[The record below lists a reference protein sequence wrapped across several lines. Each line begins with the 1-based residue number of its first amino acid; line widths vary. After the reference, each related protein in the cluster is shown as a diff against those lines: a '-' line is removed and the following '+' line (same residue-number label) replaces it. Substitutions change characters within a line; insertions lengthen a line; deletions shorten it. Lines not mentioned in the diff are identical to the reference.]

1 LLRRIGDTLGT
12 GAMLLIGMD
21 RYKDPQTLLPAYD
34 DARGVTAQFNLNLL
48 RRMQRELAAELELD
62 AFRHLVKWN
71 EPRSRIEMY
80 LEARRATTIRLAGCE
95 FRFSPGETIHT
106 ENSYKLRSGEARF
119 LLRAGGWAPMAEWTD
134 AKGLFSV
141 YAASRV
147 GNPSP
152 QSSFD

>member
-1 LLRRIGDTLGT
+1 MGDTLGA

-62 AFRHLVKWN
+62 AFGHRVKWN
-71 EPRSRIEMY
+71 EPRSRIEMH
-80 LEARRATTIRLAGCE
+80 LEARRATAIRLAGRE
-95 FRFSPGETIHT
+95 FHFNAGDTIHT
-106 ENSYKLRSGEARF
+106 ENSYKLRPGEARF
-119 LLRAGGWAPMAEWTD
+119 LLRAGGWAPLAEWTD
-134 AKGLFSV
+134 AQGLFSV

-147 GNPSP
+147 VNP
-152 QSSFD
+152 